1 MANNGGSQKTLR
13 TPLALNTDSHAVISG
28 TAEFEYEN
36 TADSQPTRGIRGIV
50 GWSLLLFALLG
61 LLIVASMPAP
71 YVIEQPG
78 PVFDTLGDV
87 NIGGDELPMIQIPL
101 QETFPTEGELSM
113 LTVSVIGSR
122 ERPPSWF
129 EVATAYFD
137 VSRTVVPVDVVYP
150 IGETV
155 EDSNQQGQVDMANSQ
170 REAIAAAL
178 TNLGYEFPSTLTVV
192 ETVEN
197 GPAAGLLESGD
208 VILTVNG
215 ESFPDV
221 TGLRA
226 EIAKNGVNAAAK
238 MVVSRDGQDLAL
250 EITPILSENEEPV
263 PVVGIIVASNYDF
276 PFEVDIQLEN
286 VGGPSAGMMFAL
298 GIIDKLTPD
307 ALTGGENIAGTGT
320 ISAAGEVGA
329 IGGIRQKM
337 YGALDSGA
345 DWFLAPENNCGEVVG
360 NIPNGLQVFSVRT
373 LDDAL
378 NVVETVGAGGD
389 TSSLARCRVP

>member
-1 MANNGGSQKTLR
+1 MANNGCSQKTLR
-13 TPLALNTDSHAVISG
+13 TPLALNTDSHADTLG
-28 TAEFEYEN
+28 KGEFEYEN
-36 TADSQPTRGIRGIV
+36 AADARPNRGIRGIV

-87 NIGGDELPMIQIPL
+87 RIGGDELPMIQIPL
-101 QETFPTEGELSM
+101 QETFPTEGELNM
-113 LTVSVIGSR
+113 LTVTIIGSR

-137 VSRTVVPVDVVYP
+137 SSRVVVPVDVRYP
-150 IGETV
+150 IGKTV

-192 ETVEN
+192 EAIES

-208 VILTVNG
+208 VVLTVNG
-215 ESFPDV
+215 ESVPDV
-221 TGLRA
+221 SGLRA
-226 EIAKNGVNAAAK
+226 AIVKNGVDIPADL
-238 MVVSRDGQDLAL
+238 VVSREGEELTL
-250 EITPILSENEEPV
+250 EITPQLNDSVEPV
-263 PVVGIIVASNYDF
+263 PIVGAVVRSNYDF

-286 VGGPSAGMMFAL
+286 VGGRSAGMMFAL

-320 ISAAGEVGA
+320 ISAAGEVGR

-337 YGALDSGA
+337 YGALDAGA
-345 DWFLAPENNCGEVVG
+345 DWFLAPETNCGEVTG

-378 NVVETVGAGGD
+378 NVVEIIGAGGD
-389 TSSLARCRVP
+389 TSSLARCQVP

>member
-1 MANNGGSQKTLR
+1 M
-13 TPLALNTDSHAVISG
+13 ALNTDPDADTTGIGASG
-28 TAEFEYEN
+28 YGHVSDAE
-36 TADSQPTRGIRGIV
+36 PRRRVGGIV
-50 GWSLLLFALLG
+50 GWSLLVFALLG
-61 LLIVASMPAP
+61 LLVVASMPAP

-87 NIGGDELPMIQIPL
+87 TIGGDAVPMIQVPL
-101 QETFPTEGELSM
+101 EETYPTEGELNM
-113 LTVSVIGSR
+113 LTVSVLGNR

-137 VSRTVVPVDVVYP
+137 SSRAVVPVDVVYP

-155 EDSNQQGQVDMANSQ
+155 EDSNQQGRIDMANSQ

-178 TNLGYEFPSTLTVV
+178 TNLGYEIPSTLTVV
-192 ETVEN
+192 ETVEE
-197 GPAAGLLESGD
+197 GAAAGLLEAGD
-208 VILTVNG
+208 VVLTVNG

-221 TGLRA
+221 TGLRG
-226 EIAKNGVNAAAK
+226 EIAKNGVDVAAN
-238 MVVSRDGQDLAL
+238 VVVIRDGQEVAL
-250 EITPILSENEEPV
+250 EITPKLSVDEQPV
-263 PVVGIIVASNYDF
+263 PVIGIIVESSYDF
-276 PFEVDIQLEN
+276 PFDVQIQLEN

-320 ISAAGEVGA
+320 ISAAGDVGA

-337 YGALDSGA
+337 YGAVDAGA
-345 DWFLAPENNCGEVVG
+345 DWFLAPETNCDEVTG

-378 NVVETVGAGGD
+378 NVVQTIGAGGD
-389 TSSLARCRVP
+389 TSRLAMCPLR

>member
-1 MANNGGSQKTLR
+1 
-13 TPLALNTDSHAVISG
+13 LALNTDSHAVRTG

-36 TADSQPTRGIRGIV
+36 AAGAQPTRGIRGIV

-61 LLIVASMPAP
+61 LLVVASMPAP
-71 YVIEQPG
+71 FVIEQPG

-87 NIGGDELPMIQIPL
+87 RIDGDEVPMIQIPL
-101 QETFPTEGELSM
+101 QETFPTEGELNM
-113 LTVSVIGSR
+113 LTVSILGSR

-137 VSRTVVPVDVVYP
+137 SSRAVVPVDVVYP

-155 EDSNQQGQVDMANSQ
+155 EDSNQQGRVDMANSQ

-192 ETVEN
+192 ETLED
-197 GPAAGLLESGD
+197 GPAAGLLMAGD
-208 VILTVNG
+208 IVRTVNG

-226 EIAKNGVNAAAK
+226 AIAKNGVDAPAGL
-238 MVVSRDGQDLAL
+238 VVSREGEDLAL
-250 EITPILSENEEPV
+250 EITPRLSENEEPV
-263 PVVGIIVASNYDF
+263 PVVGIIVESNYAF
-276 PFEVDIQLEN
+276 PFDVEIQLEN

-345 DWFLAPENNCGEVVG
+345 DWFLAPETNCDEVTG
-360 NIPNGLQVFSVRT
+360 NIPNGLQVFAVRT

-378 NVVETVGAGGD
+378 EVVETIGAGGD
-389 TSSLARCRVP
+389 TSRLATCQVP